1 MCQEGFTAQH
11 RTIGRVATWVGF
23 LLMQVYSVVSGFGF
37 LSLKSPQ
44 DSIGGMFLSMMAL
57 LIVLM
62 APLMVVIMVVVH
74 AYAAPEHKVYG
85 VMALAFMILLAGI
98 TSSVNFAVLL
108 VSNHAE
114 VAEAPWLSLFLPYQW
129 PAVAYAM
136 DIYAWDWFYALS
148 MLCAARIFRGARL
161 EQMVR
166 LSMLLSGGLS
176 LLGLIVLP
184 FAAAL
189 AIGISI
195 IGWGVVG
202 SVVFLLLALVFG
214 RAQPVSG
221 VQRA

>member
-11 RTIGRVATWVGF
+11 RTTGRVATWGGF
-23 LLMQVYSVVSGFGF
+23 LLMQVYSVVSGLGF

-98 TSSVNFAVLL
+98 TSSVNFTVLL